1 MTRIRYN
8 PESDTLIVRVD
19 EFSTAVSYTTISDDI
34 EVGVSEVGTIVEIR
48 ILGASRRG
56 LSKIVDI
63 LRRRRRR
70 RI

>member
-19 EFSTAVSYTTISDDI
+19 EFSIAVSYTTISDDI
-34 EVGVSEVGTIVEIR
+34 EVGISEVGTIVEIR